1 MNDKPTKT
9 CPFAENRV
17 CNDDCPLYIS
27 PNELNEFVV
36 ARLSS
41 IGVLDRAEGECSLKM
56 LALSQSRAIFEN
68 TNTRG

>member
-1 MNDKPTKT
+1 MSKT
-9 CPFAENRV
+9 CPFSENKI
-17 CNDDCPLYIS
+17 CDKTCPLFIS
-27 PNELNEFVV
+27 PDELNEFVT

-41 IGVLDRAEGECSLKM
+41 IGIISRTEGECSLKM

>member
-1 MNDKPTKT
+1 MDENIIKT

-17 CNDDCPLYIS
+17 CNDTCPLYIS
-27 PNELNEFVV
+27 PDELNEFVV

-41 IGVLDRAEGECSLKM
+41 IGVLDRANGECSLKL
-56 LALSQSRAIFEN
+56 LALSQGRAIFEN